1 MIHRYRVAICC
12 GIVAL
17 FTLAL
22 PLMASAHEQ
31 RSVGNYIL
39 TVGFLNEPTYQDQP
53 NGLDLRVTK
62 NDANKTP
69 VSGLDKTLKAEV
81 IFGGETMPLTI
92 SPADEDSGKG
102 PGAYE
107 APFVPTMAGDY
118 TFHITGTI
126 DGQPIDQKFTSS
138 PNTFSSVES
147 LSSAEFPVQ
156 VPAMADLANSV
167 QQAKDDASTARTLG
181 IIGIIVGALG
191 FVAGGGA
198 IAMSRRS
205 PSRERA
211 AQATTSE
218 S

>member
-1 MIHRYRVAICC
+1 MPLEKVRLPVPAGRGEIKVMIHRYRVAICC

-81 IFGGETMPLTI
+81 IFGGETM
-92 SPADEDSGKG
+92 
-102 PGAYE
+102 
-107 APFVPTMAGDY
+107 
-118 TFHITGTI
+118 
-126 DGQPIDQKFTSS
+126 
-138 PNTFSSVES
+138 
-147 LSSAEFPVQ
+147 
-156 VPAMADLANSV
+156 
-167 QQAKDDASTARTLG
+167 
-181 IIGIIVGALG
+181 
-191 FVAGGGA
+191 
-198 IAMSRRS
+198 
-205 PSRERA
+205 
-211 AQATTSE
+211 
-218 S
+218 